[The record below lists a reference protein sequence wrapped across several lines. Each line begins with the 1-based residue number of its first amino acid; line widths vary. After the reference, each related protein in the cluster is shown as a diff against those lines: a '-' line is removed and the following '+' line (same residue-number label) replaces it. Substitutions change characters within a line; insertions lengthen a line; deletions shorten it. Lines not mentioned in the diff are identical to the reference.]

1 VEGQFVLQKPTKE
14 FFLVLDLDET
24 LIHFQIS
31 NTDENKGILS
41 LRPGI
46 YEFLN
51 SVSKY
56 YELMIF
62 TAGTDDVRHI

>member
-1 VEGQFVLQKPTKE
+1 LQKPTKE

-51 SVSKY
+51 LVSKY

-62 TAGTDDVRHI
+62 TAGTNDVRHI